1 MLPPRERVI
10 GELVFDRPA
19 RTVATTDADLERRF
33 VDFVAAHRE
42 RARRLAWRLV
52 GGNDAAAEDVT
63 QDALLKAWDALGR
76 FREDAA
82 LETWFLR
89 ILVHRARSYRRWLRL
104 RELWGGLADED
115 TPEAV
120 SLDHGD
126 AILRGRI
133 AQALAGLSAGQR
145 EAFILVHLE
154 GFSVKETSELL
165 GKAEGTVKSHLHRAL
180 SALRTELG
188 DRTTD
193 VTASAV
199 QEQGQ
204 GQES

>member
-1 MLPPRERVI
+1 MLPPSERAI
-10 GELVFDRPA
+10 GVLVLERPA
-19 RTVATTDADLERRF
+19 RSDATSETDLERRF

-42 RARRLAWRLV
+42 RARRMAWRLV

-104 RELWGGLADED
+104 REFWGGLADED
-115 TPEAV
+115 TPEAAV
-120 SLDHGD
+120 HDHGD

-133 AQALAGLSAGQR
+133 ERALAELSPGQR

-154 GFSVKETSELL
+154 GFSVKETADLV

-180 SALRTELG
+180 IALRERLDDPTQTS
-188 DRTTD
+188 DA
-193 VTASAV
+193 TAAD
-199 QEQGQ
+199 QGQ
-204 GQES
+204 PS